1 MDTIKEV
8 EDKREIILN
17 EMRAIRS
24 MKRGTINEQYFKMQ
38 SKGRNEPVLR
48 GPYYVISRREGGKTV
63 SERLSS
69 PEILK
74 QAQDDVAAYKRFVE
88 LCKEYEVLT
97 EKLGQL
103 ERSDYNLT
111 EKKRR
116 NHPRDQRSS
125 DPR

>member
-1 MDTIKEV
+1 MANIKEI
-8 EDKREIILN
+8 EEKREIILN
-17 EMRAIRS
+17 EMRSIRS
-24 MKRGTINEQYFKMQ
+24 MKRGTINEQYFKMP
-38 SKGRNEPVLR
+38 SKGRDAPVLR

-97 EKLGQL
+97 EKLGQF
-103 ERSDYNLT
+103 ERSDYNLPEKKT
-111 EKKRR
+111 PKSVSKKRR
-116 NHPRDQRSS
+116 K
-125 DPR
+125 